1 MEVEKMTWNF
11 HRYIGFKYI
20 WIWILRLFRDLS
32 GGTKK
37 PRREREREGDV
48 TLMASGIIKI
58 INIYHKKREGNK
70 KKTYIYIWETTN
82 GFSLSKKGG
91 GNRKWRG
98 NFKRVKVRSSAR
110 AAPDCMEATGHIG
123 EIRSL
128 DGKKGPEARPNWK
141 SWFYQGL
148 WYNHY
153 VYLYIVSL
161 RSFL

>member
-1 MEVEKMTWNF
+1 MNF
-11 HRYIGFKYI
+11 TPISWPF
-20 WIWILRLFRDLS
+20 
-32 GGTKK
+32 GGYQKAQK
-37 PRREREREGDV
+37 GEREREGDV